1 MSEYRRFI
9 SYMYAYDNGIKNKNV
24 GFAKTECRGETVKLW
39 INLKGAYSQE
49 ENYKVYF
56 FVRRDGN
63 IVGICMGDMVIKSG
77 MGQFF
82 AAEPLA
88 DIEIPFDDICGLYI
102 GGKQGERMFASQWD
116 DMPFDT
122 KKVMGM
128 AEYKAVLSAREAERA
143 EKEHTLNEREAREQK
158 VGEAAVKAVTG
169 KQTGEDNAANVSVG
183 KEPESRGVAAT
194 IEPPVWEKPI
204 KMVYISD
211 GERITRSENAPE
223 MDSVMTNEETA
234 GKETVKNEQ
243 EFMEIKELVHREHFN
258 DCYGYMKYRE
268 EPLAS
273 MQFYVI
279 SEMNWSG
286 NQEVAQWKYYSNGD
300 FIDLDDTELRT
311 KLLVAKNAENISWQ
325 L

>member
-1 MSEYRRFI
+1 
-9 SYMYAYDNGIKNKNV
+9 MYAYDNGIKNKNV

-128 AEYKAVLSAREAERA
+128 AEYKAVLSAREAERT

-211 GERITRSENAPE
+211 GERITLSENAPE
-223 MDSVMTNEETA
+223 MDSAMTNEETA

-243 EFMEIKELVHREHFN
+243 ELH
-258 DCYGYMKYRE
+258 
-268 EPLAS
+268 A
-273 MQFYVI
+273 
-279 SEMNWSG
+279 
-286 NQEVAQWKYYSNGD
+286 
-300 FIDLDDTELRT
+300 
-311 KLLVAKNAENISWQ
+311 
-325 L
+325 